1 MDNFYLLLSRLFGIR
16 QIQRSGYHR
25 IELYTNKNPLG
36 DKKRNER
43 KKLKKII
50 AVDGIFLSSYFFTD
64 ASCEIC
70 KLFDVITS
78 TQL

>member
-43 KKLKKII
+43 KKLKKI
-50 AVDGIFLSSYFFTD
+50 FLGVHFFRKKKWPSSLTN
-64 ASCEIC
+64 
-70 KLFDVITS
+70 
-78 TQL
+78 